1 MIKKKKRERENMAGL
16 GELFNVRSQI
26 YGTGIW
32 VTFAFGDYLRQFS
45 ENVKGG
51 DIF

>member
-1 MIKKKKRERENMAGL
+1 MIKIQAWEHFVMQC
-16 GELFNVRSQI
+16 VHSQI
-26 YGTGIW
+26 YGIGLG
-32 VTFAFGDYLRQFS
+32 VTFAFGAYFKQFS